1 MLICALR
8 TGNRS
13 AHSNVEAKG
22 GTACN
27 SKGKK
32 YGENCPY
39 ASYVNIQGSKHLAPS
54 QNSSVGIATHYGL
67 YSSGIESP

>member
-1 MLICALR
+1 LK

-22 GTACN
+22 GTAFN

-39 ASYVNIQGSKHLAPS
+39 ASYVNIYGSKHLAPS
-54 QNSSVGIATHYGL
+54 WNSSVGIAIHYGL
-67 YSSGIESP
+67 DSPGIESPWG

>member
-1 MLICALR
+1 MLICALK
-8 TGNRS
+8 TGKRS

-22 GTACN
+22 GTAFN

-39 ASYVNIQGSKHLAPS
+39 ASYVNIGKYTFSSEPEQLS
-54 QNSSVGIATHYGL
+54 QYSNSLRAEWPGD
-67 YSSGIESP
+67 

>member
-1 MLICALR
+1 MLICALK

-13 AHSNVEAKG
+13 AHSKVEAKG
-22 GTACN
+22 GTAFN

-39 ASYVNIQGSKHLAPS
+39 TSYVNIEGSIHLDPS
-54 QNSSVGIATHYGL
+54 RKKLSW
-67 YSSGIESP
+67 YSD